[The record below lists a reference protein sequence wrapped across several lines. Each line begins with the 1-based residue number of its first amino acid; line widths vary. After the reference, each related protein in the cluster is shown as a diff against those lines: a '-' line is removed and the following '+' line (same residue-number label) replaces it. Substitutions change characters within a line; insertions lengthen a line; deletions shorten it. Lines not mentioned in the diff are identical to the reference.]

1 MLNPFEKRATEYL
14 REDEAFLAV
23 VTPEPLTTFFKKPAD
38 EERLFDRLAT
48 IIGTPGS
55 GKTTIARLF
64 QYSTIRTLLRNR
76 ESTTYKP
83 LLDTLSQCKAIVN
96 GQPAIVG
103 CRLPLEA
110 EYRDF
115 WEFPYPEDLKVGLM
129 TALLQARAV
138 LAWMRN
144 LQAGGHSLDS
154 IEIVPRADAEAAT
167 TMIGGISGDA
177 VIKRARQVELSIYHV
192 SAALIAPD
200 VSEIDSDA
208 VAAYRPLDVIEA
220 FRVKNGDGCLEIRPL
235 VILDDAHNLHP
246 LQLRSLQ
253 RWLARRELKV
263 ARWILMRMD
272 ALKPAEVLTD
282 TIQNIGGETEPGLQR
297 AREITQIWLQSG
309 EDRANQRRAF
319 RKMAK
324 DMANRYLSQMD
335 IFSKRRLTN
344 LSDLLTTE
352 PEMISESK
360 FKQLEVTVNATQRRN
375 KISAERRSN
384 LELEINTYLESSTG
398 EDFAKDIKL
407 EMLNI
412 LMERYPKRIPQA
424 TLFESDSDDIE
435 PNRPLSADS
444 GVADGAKI
452 HLLHRFERPYYFGI
466 DTLCDASSE
475 NAEQFLQLARVL
487 VARAETQIIRTKGAS
502 LKSGVQHQLLR
513 DRASQM
519 IREWDFPQHQLVR
532 RLSDWI
538 GKLCTEKSLEVNASL
553 GSGATAI
560 GILQEEFD
568 SIPDKYPELA
578 RVLQFGVAYNVIS
591 LVPNHKTKKRFW
603 CLIELGGIL
612 LLHYGLSLK
621 RGGFLERRVD
631 DFAKA
636 ISEA

>member
-246 LQLRSLQ
+246 LQLRALQ

-360 FKQLEVTVNATQRRN
+360 IKQLEVTVNATQRRN
-375 KISAERRSN
+375 KISVERRSN
-384 LELEINTYLESSTG
+384 LEVEINTYLESSTG
-398 EDFAKDIKL
+398 EDSAKDVKL

-435 PNRPLSADS
+435 PNKPLSADS

-532 RLSDWI
+532 KLSDWI

-560 GILQEEFD
+560 GVLQEDFD

>member
-64 QYSTIRTLLRNR
+64 QYSTLRTLLRNR

-144 LQAGGHSLDS
+144 LQAGGHSLDD

-167 TMIGGISGDA
+167 TMIGGICGDA

-220 FRVKNGDGCLEIRPL
+220 FRVNNGDGWFEIRPL

-246 LQLRSLQ
+246 LQLRALQ

-272 ALKPAEVLTD
+272 ALKPAEVLND

-360 FKQLEVTVNATQRRN
+360 IKQLEVTVNATQRRN
-375 KISAERRSN
+375 KISVERRSN
-384 LELEINTYLESSTG
+384 LEVEINTYLESSTG
-398 EDFAKDIKL
+398 EDSAKDVKL

-435 PNRPLSADS
+435 PNKPLSADS

-466 DTLCDASSE
+466 DTLCE
-475 NAEQFLQLARVL
+475 
-487 VARAETQIIRTKGAS
+487 
-502 LKSGVQHQLLR
+502 
-513 DRASQM
+513 
-519 IREWDFPQHQLVR
+519 
-532 RLSDWI
+532 
-538 GKLCTEKSLEVNASL
+538 
-553 GSGATAI
+553 
-560 GILQEEFD
+560 
-568 SIPDKYPELA
+568 
-578 RVLQFGVAYNVIS
+578 
-591 LVPNHKTKKRFW
+591 
-603 CLIELGGIL
+603 
-612 LLHYGLSLK
+612 
-621 RGGFLERRVD
+621 GF
-631 DFAKA
+631 
-636 ISEA
+636 

>member
-144 LQAGGHSLDS
+144 LQAGGHSLDA

-200 VSEIDSDA
+200 VNEIDSDA

-220 FRVKNGDGCLEIRPL
+220 FRVNNGDGCFEIRPL

-246 LQLRSLQ
+246 LQLRALQ

-272 ALKPAEVLTD
+272 ALKPAEVLND

-360 FKQLEVTVNATQRRN
+360 IKQLEVTVNATQRRN
-375 KISAERRSN
+375 KISVERRSN
-384 LELEINTYLESSTG
+384 LEVEVNTYLDSSTG
-398 EDFAKDIKL
+398 EDSAKDVKL

-424 TLFESDSDDIE
+424 TLFESDSDDVE
-435 PNRPLSADS
+435 PNKPLSADS

-538 GKLCTEKSLEVNASL
+538 GKLCIEKSLEVNASL

-560 GILQEEFD
+560 GVLQEEFD
-568 SIPDKYPELA
+568 SIPEKYPELA

>member
-144 LQAGGHSLDS
+144 LQAGGHSLDA

-167 TMIGGISGDA
+167 TMIGGICGDA

-220 FRVKNGDGCLEIRPL
+220 FRVNNGDGCFEIRPL

-246 LQLRSLQ
+246 LQLRALQ

-360 FKQLEVTVNATQRRN
+360 IKQLEVTVNATQRRN
-375 KISAERRSN
+375 KISVERRSN
-384 LELEINTYLESSTG
+384 LEVEINTYLESSTG
-398 EDFAKDIKL
+398 EDSAKDVKL

-435 PNRPLSADS
+435 PNKPLSADS

-538 GKLCTEKSLEVNASL
+538 GKLCIEKSLEVNASL

-560 GILQEEFD
+560 GVLQEEFD
-568 SIPDKYPELA
+568 SIPEKYPELA

>member
-398 EDFAKDIKL
+398 EDSAKDIKL

>member
-64 QYSTIRTLLRNR
+64 QYSTLRTLLRNR

-144 LQAGGHSLDS
+144 LQAGGHSLDA

-167 TMIGGISGDA
+167 TMIGGICGDA

-200 VSEIDSDA
+200 ISEIDSDA

-220 FRVKNGDGCLEIRPL
+220 FRVKNGDGRFEIRPL

-246 LQLRSLQ
+246 LQLRALQ

-360 FKQLEVTVNATQRRN
+360 IKQLEVTVNATQRRN
-375 KISAERRSN
+375 KISVERRFN
-384 LELEINTYLESSTG
+384 LEVEINNYLESSTG
-398 EDFAKDIKL
+398 EDSAKDVKL

-435 PNRPLSADS
+435 PNKPLSADS

-538 GKLCTEKSLEVNASL
+538 GKLCIEKSLEVNASL

-560 GILQEEFD
+560 GVLQEEFD
-568 SIPDKYPELA
+568 SIPEKYPELA